1 LLEYHYNNI
10 GIKYKNAEGG
20 KLSMLKAFK
29 FRLYP
34 SKEQMILIN
43 KHLGSNRF
51 VYNYYLS
58 KRIKTYEENKT
69 TLTYNQCAT
78 DLPKLKK
85 EFEWLK
91 EIDSISLQQALRN
104 LDTAY
109 QNFFKEVKK
118 GNKNQGFPKF
128 KSKRDNRLSYRT
140 QNVNN
145 NISITE
151 NKIKLPKLGLV
162 KFAKSR
168 EVGGAIKNATISKV
182 PSGKYFISIL
192 CEVSEPNKLPHS
204 PNNIG
209 IDLGIK
215 DFAITSDGEIISNP
229 KYYSK
234 YEKKLVKLQRQ
245 LSKKQK
251 GSSNRNKA
259 RIKVARLHEKIT
271 NTRTDFL
278 QKLSTRLIN
287 ENQVICLEDLNVEGM
302 VKNHKL
308 AKSISDVS
316 WSSFTTMLKYKAE
329 WYGRQIIVI
338 DRYFPSSK
346 LCNVCGWKYQDL
358 DLSIREWTCPECK
371 THHDRDINASINILK
386 EGLKQIV

>member
-1 LLEYHYNNI
+1 
-10 GIKYKNAEGG
+10 
-20 KLSMLKAFK
+20 MLKAFK

-34 SKEQMILIN
+34 NKEQEILIN

-51 VYNYYLS
+51 VYNYFLA
-58 KRIKTYEENKT
+58 KRIEIYKENQKS
-69 TLTYNQCAT
+69 LTYNQCAIL
-78 DLPKLKK
+78 LPKVKT

-91 EIDSISLQQALRN
+91 EIDSISLQQTLKN

-109 QNFFKEVKK
+109 QNFFREIKK
-118 GNKNQGFPKF
+118 GNNNQGFPKF
-128 KSKRDNRLSYRT
+128 KSKKDNRQSYRT
-140 QNVNN
+140 NETNN
-145 NISITE
+145 NIRLE
-151 NKIKLPKLGLV
+151 GNKIKLPKLGLV

-168 EVGGAIKNATISKV
+168 EVQGVIKNVTVSQV

-192 CEVSEPNKLPHS
+192 CEVPEPVKLPQS
-204 PNNIG
+204 KNNIG

-215 DFAITSDGEIISNP
+215 EFAITSDGEIINNP

-234 YEKKLVKLQRQ
+234 YEKKLAKLQKQ

-251 GSSNRNKA
+251 GSKNRNEA

-302 VKNHKL
+302 IKNHKL
-308 AKSISDVS
+308 AKSIADVS
-316 WSSFTTMLKYKAE
+316 WSSFITMLNYKAE
-329 WYGRQIIVI
+329 WYGREISVI

-358 DLSIREWTCPECK
+358 DLSIREWYCPECNTK
-371 THHDRDINASINILK
+371 HDRDVNASINILK
-386 EGLKQIV
+386 EGLRLLSA